1 MTTENFTAFIRHF
14 IKSTKCSKEHPVLL
28 ILDNHDAHIS
38 IETVDLAKNNGVV
51 MLTLPPHCSHKLQ
64 PLDRSV
70 YGPFKAFY
78 NQAANAFMI
87 NHPGQ
92 PITIHNISQLIDH
105 AYPLAFTPK
114 NISAGF
120 SVSGIYP
127 FNPDVFSDE
136 DFLSSYVTDRQLV
149 EDDVP
154 SIAAGPS
161 VEAPEQ
167 NRPTQHPARHS
178 LSPTSSDSDQ
188 CIVAPEVISP
198 FPKAAP
204 RKHKGGRKKGKTLV
218 LTDTPIKEQIRA
230 TDEERKRKK
239 DKQQASQKAK
249 VESKS
254 RKKLKLQ
261 PDDEVAKENTSS
273 DEDDDDAVFSVDD
286 ESDDEPEQT
295 QLEDMELPNANALN
309 KNDFVL
315 IKFATKNTV
324 VGIMYVGQILARTED
339 TDESTFEVKFMLR
352 EKPKSFTFI
361 YPIVEDISEVSFEDV
376 VGKLP
381 NPIQHGDTARVARHM
396 VFPVDLSY
404 YSDVLR

>member
-1 MTTENFTAFIRHF
+1 M
-14 IKSTKCSKEHPVLL
+14 LL
-28 ILDNHDAHIS
+28 ILDNHDTHIS

-92 PITIHNISQLIDH
+92 PITIHNISQLISH

-120 SVSGIYP
+120 SVPGIYP
-127 FNPDVFSDE
+127 FNPDVFSEE
-136 DFLSSYVTDRQLV
+136 DFLSSYVTDRQLM

-154 SIAAGPS
+154 SVAAGPS
-161 VEAPEQ
+161 VEDPEQ

-204 RKHKGGRKKGKTLV
+204 HKHKGGRKKGKMLV

-230 TDEERKRKK
+230 TDKERKRKK

-249 VESKS
+249 W
-254 RKKLKLQ
+254 Q
-261 PDDEVAKENTSS
+261 
-273 DEDDDDAVFSVDD
+273 
-286 ESDDEPEQT
+286 
-295 QLEDMELPNANALN
+295 
-309 KNDFVL
+309 
-315 IKFATKNTV
+315 
-324 VGIMYVGQILARTED
+324 
-339 TDESTFEVKFMLR
+339 
-352 EKPKSFTFI
+352 
-361 YPIVEDISEVSFEDV
+361 
-376 VGKLP
+376 
-381 NPIQHGDTARVARHM
+381 
-396 VFPVDLSY
+396 
-404 YSDVLR
+404 

>member
-1 MTTENFTAFIRHF
+1 M
-14 IKSTKCSKEHPVLL
+14 LL
-28 ILDNHDAHIS
+28 ILDNHDTHIS

-78 NQAANAFMI
+78 NQTANAFMI

-92 PITIHNISQLIDH
+92 PITIHNISQLIGL
-105 AYPLAFTPK
+105 AYPLAFTPN

-127 FNPDVFSDE
+127 FNPDVFSEE

-154 SIAAGPS
+154 SVAAGAG

-167 NRPTQHPARHS
+167 NRPTQHPAS
-178 LSPTSSDSDQ
+178 LSDQ

-204 RKHKGGRKKGKTLV
+204 RKHKGGRKNGKTLV

-230 TDEERKRKK
+230 TEEERNRKK
-239 DKQQASQKAK
+239 DKQQASQTAK

-254 RKKLKLQ
+254 RKTLKLQ
-261 PDDEVAKENTSS
+261 PDDVVAKENTSS

-295 QLEDMELPNANALN
+295 HLEDMELPNANVLN
-309 KNDFVL
+309 KNYFVL

-324 VGIMYVGQILARTED
+324 VGIMYVGQILGRTED
-339 TDESTFEVKFMLR
+339 TGESTFEVKLMRR

-381 NPIQHGDTARVARHM
+381 NPIRHGGTARVARHM
-396 VFPVDLSY
+396 VLPVDLSY

>member
-1 MTTENFTAFIRHF
+1 
-14 IKSTKCSKEHPVLL
+14 
-28 ILDNHDAHIS
+28 
-38 IETVDLAKNNGVV
+38 
-51 MLTLPPHCSHKLQ
+51 MLRPPS
-64 PLDRSV
+64 R
-70 YGPFKAFY
+70 
-78 NQAANAFMI
+78 
-87 NHPGQ
+87 
-92 PITIHNISQLIDH
+92 
-105 AYPLAFTPK
+105 
-114 NISAGF
+114 
-120 SVSGIYP
+120 
-127 FNPDVFSDE
+127 
-136 DFLSSYVTDRQLV
+136 
-149 EDDVP
+149 
-154 SIAAGPS
+154 IA
-161 VEAPEQ
+161 
-167 NRPTQHPARHS
+167 QHPARHS

-188 CIVAPEVISP
+188 YIVAPEVISP

-261 PDDEVAKENTSS
+261 PDNVVAKENTSS

-324 VGIMYVGQILARTED
+324 VGIMYVGQIVARTED
-339 TDESTFEVKFMLR
+339 TDESTFEVKFM
-352 EKPKSFTFI
+352 
-361 YPIVEDISEVSFEDV
+361 
-376 VGKLP
+376 
-381 NPIQHGDTARVARHM
+381 
-396 VFPVDLSY
+396 
-404 YSDVLR
+404 